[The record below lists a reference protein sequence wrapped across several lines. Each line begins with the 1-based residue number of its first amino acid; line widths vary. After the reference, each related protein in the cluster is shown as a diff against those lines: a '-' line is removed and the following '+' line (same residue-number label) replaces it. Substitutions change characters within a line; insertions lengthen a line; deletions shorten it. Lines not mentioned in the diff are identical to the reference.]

1 MGMKAGPDMINFNY
15 PIPRTLHKKV
25 RELNLR
31 MGMPVKDIVINALMM
46 YIDSM
51 NRLLDEEMAER
62 ALNEPH
68 GTDPFGE
75 DDL

>member
-1 MGMKAGPDMINFNY
+1 MGKRANPNEVNFNY

-31 MGMPVKDIVINALMM
+31 MGISVKDIVINALIL
-46 YIDSM
+46 YIDKM
-51 NRLLDEEMAER
+51 NKLLDDEMEER

-68 GTDPFGE
+68 GTDGFEE